1 MEENAILM
9 AAFKLCLEGDFPL
22 SAGNKADMSV
32 TIPHISVI
40 HLLYPIAPDCC

>member
-9 AAFKLCLEGDFPL
+9 AAFKVYLERNFPL

-32 TIPHISVI
+32 TIPYISVI